1 MQNEIKELEPGML
14 FFGKSKKYDT
24 KGFGI
29 LLGPHETKQGYW
41 QVRCITY
48 SGDDIS
54 CSTQDVTVKSLKE
67 DWPKL
72 YQWVDA

>member
-1 MQNEIKELEPGML
+1 MRNEIKELEPGML

-41 QVRCITY
+41 SVRVLTIT
-48 SGDDIS
+48 GDES
-54 CSTQDVTVKSLKE
+54 MWTTTDVREPALRE
-67 DWPKL
+67 EWPKL
-72 YQWVDA
+72 YEWVA